1 MDESVTLVK
10 DWDYQ
15 PKLGKEIGHHTTR
28 EREHSIL
35 VDFLTRRNE
44 GSLLVCG
51 HRGVGKTSS
60 VIAAINE
67 ASKDREGLIPILIKA
82 TSIHFKS
89 ESKEQPLLRY
99 LIRSFCKELA
109 RRPPSDG
116 LKEKINMLYQNST
129 TTQAYDEESS
139 GSSKLAETTTKT
151 RWSLVPL
158 VTLSLFGALLLLPSL
173 STELVAISMLVAAAG
188 LFVHHARKTITSNIR
203 KKSKYRRHDYDFADL
218 QSEFEELLSGLP
230 ESVKILFVLDEF
242 DKIRDPLP
250 VVRSL
255 KMLINQGNTL
265 FIFITTPEILSNVQA
280 KGEEGYTIFS
290 QMLFLKKPLFKEME
304 SFLDRIVDQFNDE
317 IKNEPRYKDLK
328 NYLCYV
334 SHTDFFEIYG
344 IIRDLAFTSKIGRPS
359 LSLDLNRSCIT
370 KANLQKSIGW
380 IYERKQLSD
389 PMKQKSNY
397 RMLDELYEMTSHL
410 EGMPNSRTV
419 TFDDNIISFDNSSVT
434 YDSQQITLASDLLLL
449 LAKQGYVRK
458 ENDSTYTKLGAL
470 TSFRSDLAG
479 IFVEEQRTFI
489 AACDAFKEKIVD
501 VANTANKWLDD
512 LDAPFSV
519 ETFEAKWDTIRTKIE
534 KYCDA
539 SAYNTV
545 KETYEKLKK
554 DDPPL
559 VLSDELQT
567 HTNAMKNAIASIH
580 SGAVLLLADILVKK
594 SSDDNSAWYSAQSEN
609 YRKEPILHH
618 FAI

>member
-1 MDESVTLVK
+1 MH
-10 DWDYQ
+10 
-15 PKLGKEIGHHTTR
+15 G
-28 EREHSIL
+28 
-35 VDFLTRRNE
+35 
-44 GSLLVCG
+44 
-51 HRGVGKTSS
+51 
-60 VIAAINE
+60 
-67 ASKDREGLIPILIKA
+67 
-82 TSIHFKS
+82 
-89 ESKEQPLLRY
+89 
-99 LIRSFCKELA
+99 
-109 RRPPSDG
+109 
-116 LKEKINMLYQNST
+116 
-129 TTQAYDEESS
+129 
-139 GSSKLAETTTKT
+139 
-151 RWSLVPL
+151 
-158 VTLSLFGALLLLPSL
+158 
-173 STELVAISMLVAAAG
+173 
-188 LFVHHARKTITSNIR
+188 KTITSNIR

-419 TFDDNIISFDNSSVT
+419 TFGDNIINFDNSSVA

-489 AACDAFKEKIVD
+489 AACDAFKKKIVD

-519 ETFEAKWDTIRTKIE
+519 ETFEAKWGH
-534 KYCDA
+534 Y
-539 SAYNTV
+539 
-545 KETYEKLKK
+545 TY
-554 DDPPL
+554 
-559 VLSDELQT
+559 
-567 HTNAMKNAIASIH
+567 KNRE
-580 SGAVLLLADILVKK
+580 IL
-594 SSDDNSAWYSAQSEN
+594 
-609 YRKEPILHH
+609 
-618 FAI
+618 